1 VRSTPFPYRAYVLD
15 LPTAR
20 RLGGSLV
27 EVTEN
32 GAPVEGVSVVP
43 ATAAGRGQFG
53 TVLAIDASQSMTG
66 RPIVAAIAA
75 ARAFAAHRTPNQQ
88 LAVVTFNSAAHVV
101 LPFTTD
107 PRSIHNALAK
117 TPRLAFGTH
126 IYDGISAGLDL
137 LRTANI
143 RSGSIVVLSDGAD
156 TGSAATEAAVARDA
170 NAAGVRIFTVGLRSG
185 EFDRRTLERIAADA
199 HGRYSEARSSAA
211 LARIYDE
218 LGAQLANEYL
228 IRYRSLGTPAT
239 RIAVRVTVRDVGSVG
254 SAYVTPALSKHPG
267 APFHRSFA
275 QRFWGSPVAVV
286 FTSLLVAGLVW
297 FVLVA
302 LLRPRN
308 PDLRK
313 RMAEFVSVAPQTESG
328 AGRGSVFSGKVFA
341 GTEKGLEQ
349 LRWWSQFKA
358 DLELAQIKTPPVHI
372 VVATALATLFAMWLF
387 ASVGGASVLAV
398 LGLVVPLF
406 VRGLVRR
413 RVDRHRRLFSE
424 QLPDNLQVLSSA
436 LRAGHSLVGALSV
449 VVDDSPEPSRSEFKR
464 VIADEQLGVQL
475 DEALITVAKRMQN
488 PDLEQVALVAALQRQ
503 TGGNSA
509 EVLDRVT
516 ETIRERFELRRMVK
530 TLTAQ
535 GRMSRWVVTFLPVV
549 LLLAITALNPHYL
562 EPLLSHSAGRILL
575 GFAAAMVVAGSLVIK
590 RIVNIKV

>member
-1 VRSTPFPYRAYVLD
+1 VLD

-20 RLGGSLV
+20 RLGASLV

-66 RPIVAAIAA
+66 RPIVAAVAA
-75 ARAFAAHRTPNQQ
+75 ARAFAAHRTANQQ

-185 EFDRRTLERIAADA
+185 EFDRRTLARIAGDA

-239 RIAVRVTVRDVGSVG
+239 RIAVRVTIRDVGNVE
-254 SAYVTPALSKHPG
+254 SAYVTPALSRNPG
-267 APFHRSFA
+267 APFHRSLA

-286 FTSLLVAGLVW
+286 VTSLLIAGLVW
-297 FVLVA
+297 FVLFG

-328 AGRGSVFSGKVFA
+328 AGRGSVFSGRVFA
-341 GTEKGLEQ
+341 GTEKGLER

-358 DLELAQIKTPPVHI
+358 DLELAEIKTPPVQI
-372 VVATALATLFAMWLF
+372 VAATTLATLFAMWLF
-387 ASVGGASVLAV
+387 ASVGGSSVLAV
-398 LGLVVPLF
+398 LGLFVPLF

-413 RVDRHRRLFSE
+413 RVERHRRLFSE

-475 DEALITVAKRMQN
+475 DEALMTVAKRMQN
-488 PDLEQVALVAALQRQ
+488 DDLEQVALVAALQRQ

-562 EPLLSHSAGRILL
+562 DPLLSHSAGRILL
-575 GFAAAMVVAGSLVIK
+575 GFAAGMVVAGSLVIK